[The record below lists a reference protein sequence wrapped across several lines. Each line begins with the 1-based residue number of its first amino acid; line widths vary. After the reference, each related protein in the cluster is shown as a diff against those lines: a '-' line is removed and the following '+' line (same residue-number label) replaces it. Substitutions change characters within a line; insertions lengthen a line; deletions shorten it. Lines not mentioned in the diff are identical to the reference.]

1 MTRRNVKE
9 FPRLRLT
16 RAARDIRFVKLSR
29 RTRPHLAAAILL
41 LLLACGAPDAARSA
55 PGNGSSTDTPAPA
68 SAGAGAR
75 RDTLVLYVAASLT
88 RPLQPVIDSFVSR
101 TGAVV
106 QRESGGSL
114 DHARK
119 VTELH
124 RVPDVLLLAD
134 AEVIPRLLVPAHA
147 SWYADFARNR
157 MVVAYTPRSRQAA
170 DISEANWRR
179 ILTRP
184 DVAVGRT
191 DPAIAPAGYRTLLMF
206 RLAERHYRDPGLAQ
220 RLLANAPTRNVRP
233 DASQLAALLEAGELD
248 YIYEYE
254 SVAET
259 HGFRFLEL
267 PGAIDLGDPG
277 RAIDYAAASV
287 RVRSSAGGDS
297 ITVLGQPILYGLT
310 VPRQA
315 PHPEAAERFAALV
328 LGAEGQRLLREGH
341 VDALS
346 EPVLHGDDAPS
357 AVRAAVAR

>member
-1 MTRRNVKE
+1 MTHRNVKE
-9 FPRLRLT
+9 FPCLRVT
-16 RAARDIRFVKLSR
+16 HAARDIRSVTLSR
-29 RTRPHLAAAILL
+29 RARPHLCAAILL

-55 PGNGSSTDTPAPA
+55 SDEERSTGAA
-68 SAGAGAR
+68 SAAPSEGATR

-88 RPLQPVIDSFVSR
+88 TPLQPVIDTFVAR

-114 DHARK
+114 EHARK

-124 RVPDVLLLAD
+124 RVPDLLLLAD
-134 AEVIPRLLVPAHA
+134 AEVIPRLLVPVHV

-157 MVVAYTPRSRQAA
+157 MVVAYTPRSRHAG
-170 DISEANWRR
+170 DISAANWRR
-179 ILTRP
+179 ILTRS

-206 RLAERHYRDPGLAQ
+206 RLAERHYHDPGLAE
-220 RLLANAPTRNVRP
+220 RLLANAPARNVRP
-233 DASQLAALLEAGELD
+233 DPSQLAALLGAGELD

-254 SVAET
+254 SVAAS

-277 RAIDYAAASV
+277 RAIDYAAVSV

-297 ITVLGQPILYGLT
+297 ITVLGKPILYGLT

-315 PHPEAAERFAALV
+315 PHPEAAARFAALV

-346 EPVLHGDDAPS
+346 EPILHGDDAPS